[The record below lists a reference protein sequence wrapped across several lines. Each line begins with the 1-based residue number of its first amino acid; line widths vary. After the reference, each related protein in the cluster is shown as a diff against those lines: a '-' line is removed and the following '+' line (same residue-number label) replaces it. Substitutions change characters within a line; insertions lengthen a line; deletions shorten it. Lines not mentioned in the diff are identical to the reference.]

1 MRGAGVL
8 GVAAAIVLAVA
19 LDAAPAAARDD
30 VGLSIDGRHWSSDL
44 SRPLLEP
51 GFRWVPGDRKLAS
64 FYVRNQGPTGAHL
77 TIAVETRD
85 PDRLLADH
93 DIALRARVA
102 SGTWRS
108 LDNGQDAVSLLDG
121 PLARGGT
128 VRVDVRV
135 RFRWSSGNTAQVDQL
150 PLDFV
155 VRLTQAGIGDRT
167 GPDTG
172 GGFLPG
178 TGSAVE
184 SWLVLL
190 GAALLASGG
199 GLVLT
204 HRRRERIRG

>member
-1 MRGAGVL
+1 MRSSATL
-8 GVAAAIVLAVA
+8 GVAAATVLSAAVG
-19 LDAAPAAARDD
+19 AAPAAAGDD
-30 VGLSIDGRHWSSDL
+30 VGLSIDGHHWSNEVT
-44 SRPLLEP
+44 RPLLDP
-51 GFRWVPGDRKLAS
+51 SLHWVPGDRRSAS
-64 FYVRNQGPTGAHL
+64 FYVRDQGPTGAHL